1 MDEENMFKLLIKL
14 TQDGHMCM
22 IRNILEGQSEI
33 KKCINAHL
41 GKSGDTLLHY
51 AARHGHLDILMY
63 FVEKMGMDIELYNND
78 YKRALHEASSMS
90 HRTCVQYLVDKGAI
104 IDCLKKA
111 DWTPLMM
118 ACTRRDLEVIQVLLN
133 HGANP
138 TLQNK
143 DGWNS
148 FHIACREGDAAV
160 IQYLLLVR
168 PEVWRT
174 ESNTRRTPLHTAAM
188 HGCLEV
194 VEILLKRCAYKPNER
209 DSCGVTPFMDAVRN
223 GQLAVAKLLLERHQ
237 ASPTAVD
244 ILGAQPLHQAS
255 VTAKDEALCFL
266 VQDLSIDVNTRATNL
281 ELTALHYAAKEGHT
295 NTIKTLLQLGADL
308 HAKDNKGR
316 SALHMAC
323 IGQHAA
329 AARTLLQLGL
339 MDAVDF
345 AGTTARQYGKKSDI
359 TKLFDS
365 LEEIQP

>member
-1 MDEENMFKLLIKL
+1 MDESNTFKLLIKL
-14 TQDGHMCM
+14 TQDGNMCM
-22 IRNILEGQSEI
+22 IGKLLEGQCGI
-33 KKCINAHL
+33 KKSINAHL

-51 AARHGHLDILMY
+51 AARHGHLDILRY
-63 FVEKMGMDIELYNND
+63 FVEDMDMDVELYNND

-90 HRTCVQYLVDKGAI
+90 HQQCVQYLIEKGAI

-118 ACTRRDLEVIQVLLN
+118 ACTRRNLEVIQLLLN
-133 HGANP
+133 HGADP

-160 IQYLLLVR
+160 IQHLLLVR

-174 ESNTRRTPLHTAAM
+174 QSKTRRTPLHTAAM

-194 VEILLKRCAYKPNER
+194 IKILLDRCAYTTDER

-255 VTAKDEALCFL
+255 VTAQEEALCFL
-266 VQDLSIDVNTRATNL
+266 VQDFSIDVNTRATNL
-281 ELTALHYAAKEGHT
+281 DLTALHYAAKEGHT

-308 HAKDNKGR
+308 HAVDKKGR
-316 SALHMAC
+316 SARGCSQNSTAAGAHGCRGLHGYN
-323 IGQHAA
+323 GQATCQET
-329 AARTLLQLGL
+329 RNNQI
-339 MDAVDF
+339 V
-345 AGTTARQYGKKSDI
+345 
-359 TKLFDS
+359 
-365 LEEIQP
+365 

>member
-1 MDEENMFKLLIKL
+1 MADESTSKLLIKL
-14 TQDGHMCM
+14 TQDGHLCKIKHQIEETSEMKQCM
-22 IRNILEGQSEI
+22 
-33 KKCINAHL
+33 NAPV

-51 AARHGHLDILMY
+51 AARHGHLDIVKY
-63 FVEKMGMDIELYNND
+63 FVEDLNVDVELHNKD
-78 YKRALHEASSMS
+78 YKRALHEASSMC
-90 HRTCVQYLVDKGAI
+90 HEQCVRYLVDKGAK

-118 ACTRRDLEVIQVLLN
+118 ACTRRNLEVIRVLLD
-133 HGANP
+133 HGADP

-148 FHIACREGDAAV
+148 FHIACREGDPAV
-160 IQYLLLVR
+160 IEHLLHIR

-174 ESNTRRTPLHTAAM
+174 ESKTRRTPLHTAAM

-194 VEILLKRCAYKPNER
+194 VKILLERCDYRPDEK

-223 GQLAVAKLLLERHQ
+223 GHLALAKLLLEKHQ
-237 ASPTAVD
+237 ACPTAVD

-255 VTAKDEALCFL
+255 VTAQEEALCFL
-266 VQDLSIDVNTRATNL
+266 VHELSVDVNVRATAL

-308 HAKDNKGR
+308 HARDKKGR

-323 IGQHAA
+323 IGQHAIT
-329 AARTLLQLGL
+329 ARALLQLGL
-339 MDAVDF
+339 TDTEDST
-345 AGTTARQYGKKSDI
+345 GTTARQHAKKPDM
-359 TKLFDS
+359 TRVFEMP
-365 LEEIQP
+365 EEPEP